1 MSPINVWETVSA
13 CVVNVHIFFLYSSNF
28 ISSVNKRCEL
38 AVTDLTQE
46 VEARHS
52 VCKFSFLLWFAY
64 NKIWVGFYWME
75 NSFRHFRRN
84 LSLSTITAFFVRGHQ
99 RPRPFHRNWK
109 TGRLQPRTDWL
120 TFRKVALLF
129 SRSNHFFFSRTF
141 ELKTANS
148 LANHD
153 CCAGQTS
160 CLPPTKTTTCLQDE
174 YKMLFLR
181 WSVSIGVEP
190 RTVPPTS

>member
-13 CVVNVHIFFLYSSNF
+13 CVVNVHIFFFYSSNF

-38 AVTDLTQE
+38 TVTDLTQE

-52 VCKFSFLLWFAY
+52 VCKFSLLLWFAY
-64 NKIWVGFYWME
+64 NKIWLGFYWME

-99 RPRPFHRNWK
+99 RPRPF
-109 TGRLQPRTDWL
+109 LQKLEDRQVTTWTDWL

-129 SRSNHFFFSRTF
+129 SRSNHLFFP
-141 ELKTANS
+141 ELLNWKRLT
-148 LANHD
+148 HYHV
-153 CCAGQTS
+153 
-160 CLPPTKTTTCLQDE
+160 CLQQKQQPASLRQSTRCCSSDE
-174 YKMLFLR
+174 ALV
-181 WSVSIGVEP
+181 SV
-190 RTVPPTS
+190 